1 MTNDDFSYITLR
13 DSLDFRNEVLSADL
27 NKDLQHMDI
36 DTYLKQNKENMI
48 PHNLPIHLDSLL
60 KQKGLI
66 IADVVRGSQLNRK
79 YVYQI
84 FSGEKTPS
92 RDKLIALAFGLQLT
106 ADETQTMLK
115 LAGYRELYV
124 RDARDTIILYAL
136 QHGKT
141 IENTDDLL
149 YDHGYKELVITEN

>member
-1 MTNDDFSYITLR
+1 
-13 DSLDFRNEVLSADL
+13 
-27 NKDLQHMDI
+27 
-36 DTYLKQNKENMI
+36 
-48 PHNLPIHLDSLL
+48 
-60 KQKGLI
+60 
-66 IADVVRGSQLNRK
+66 
-79 YVYQI
+79 
-84 FSGEKTPS
+84 
-92 RDKLIALAFGLQLT
+92 
-106 ADETQTMLK
+106 MLK